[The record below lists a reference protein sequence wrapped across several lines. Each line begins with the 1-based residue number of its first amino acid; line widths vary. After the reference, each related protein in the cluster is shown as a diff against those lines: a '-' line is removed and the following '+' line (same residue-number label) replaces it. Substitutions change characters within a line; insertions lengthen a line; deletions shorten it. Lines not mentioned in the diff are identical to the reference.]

1 MTRKKIALKKN
12 NNKQFANTHR
22 SGRDGISKFILML
35 QKGVYPYEYTK
46 DWEKFNAKFLPTK
59 ETFYSNLNMESI
71 TDLDNRQRRLDRL

>member
-1 MTRKKIALKKN
+1 
-12 NNKQFANTHR
+12 
-22 SGRDGISKFILML
+22 ML

-46 DWEKFNAKFLPTK
+46 DSEKFNAKFLPTK

>member
-1 MTRKKIALKKN
+1 
-12 NNKQFANTHR
+12 
-22 SGRDGISKFILML
+22 ML